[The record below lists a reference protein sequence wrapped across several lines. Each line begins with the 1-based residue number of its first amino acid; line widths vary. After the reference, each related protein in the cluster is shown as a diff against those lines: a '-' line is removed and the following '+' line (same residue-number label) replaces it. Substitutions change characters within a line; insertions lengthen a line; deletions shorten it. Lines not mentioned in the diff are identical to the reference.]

1 MHIGNVVLKNQVVLA
16 PMAGVTDSSFRLL
29 AVEMGAA
36 LVFSEMVSA
45 KGAACSPAQTL
56 RIAQFTEDE
65 RPLGIQ
71 LFGSDPE
78 TMARGAELT
87 AGLKPDLI
95 DLNMGCPVRKVI
107 SKGEGCALM
116 RDPEKAYSITRA
128 VCCAVNIPVTV
139 KMRKGWN
146 DTEVNA
152 LEVALAVQEAGAAAV
167 TVHGRTREQGYS
179 GSADWTIIKQVKD
192 RLTIPVIGN
201 GDVRLPGD
209 AARMIAETG
218 CDAVM
223 IGRGIL
229 GNLWLIRRT
238 VHFLKTGELLPEPDI
253 TQRVALALKHL
264 DMTVADK
271 GEHIGVRE
279 MRKHVAWYLKGLRG
293 AAQTRNRVMR
303 ADNVAGM
310 KEILQSLIV

>member
-1 MHIGNVVLKNQVVLA
+1 MRIGNITLKNRVVLA

-36 LVFSEMVSA
+36 LVFTEMISA
-45 KGAACSPAQTL
+45 KGAACSPQTL
-56 RIAQFTEDE
+56 KIAKFTENE

-71 LFGSDPE
+71 LFGSDPD
-78 TMARGAELT
+78 TMSQGAQLT
-87 AGLKPDLI
+87 ATLGPDLI
-95 DLNMGCPVRKVI
+95 DLNMGCPVRKVV

-116 RDPEKAYSITRA
+116 RDPEKVYRITQA
-128 VCCAVNIPVTV
+128 VCSAVNIPVTV
-139 KMRKGWN
+139 KMRKGWD

-179 GSADWTIIKQVKD
+179 GLADWTIIKQVKD
-192 RLTIPVIGN
+192 RLAIPVIGN
-201 GDVRLPGD
+201 GDVRHPAD
-209 AARMIAETG
+209 AARMIDETG

-223 IGRGIL
+223 MGRGTL

-253 TQRVALALKHL
+253 TQRVALALRHL

-271 GEHIGVRE
+271 GEYIGVRE
-279 MRKHVAWYLKGLRG
+279 MRKHVSWYLKGLRG
-293 AAQTRNRVMR
+293 GAQIRNMVMCC
-303 ADNVAGM
+303 DNVAGM
-310 KEILQSLIV
+310 RTILQPLAR